1 MNRCWSLLLL
11 AFSLAGRGVAVA
23 APPGGQ
29 VRFVSEPSVAA
40 SFDAAADETPSAVLH
55 GEDDETADEYA
66 PTFAPPQPIESYLAA
81 VPPPDPPAPQWGS
94 LEQPIRRPLQMATYD
109 YLQIGPP
116 RAFIQ
121 RDTEQVYTRPIDDPE
136 RLLLDD
142 DRLNIPIDLYRPDG
156 LAPPGVTG
164 DHTLKQGH
172 ALFSYRYSVAGYQGN
187 LIGTHLATA
196 GRVLQQFNYAPQQ
209 MFRQQHL
216 LLLEYAATD
225 NLTYM
230 LQFPIQE
237 NSINYLTGS
246 GATVHDAYTQLGD
259 ISLWALYALKRW
271 KNQQIH
277 ANLGLSIPTNLI
289 QTLNQFSTPGSV
301 HLSYPIRVGSG
312 SYELLPG
319 LTYRGQTEKWTW
331 GVQSIAAIPL
341 GYNRYGYE
349 VGNSIDINAWAWR
362 RLTKGF
368 AASGRLHGMG
378 WGNIRGYDANLT
390 PALVETNS
398 PNLQAGTRL
407 DLLFGGQYYAPWI
420 RVPGNWF
427 SIEAGAPIYQNLH
440 GPQPRATWLLY
451 GGWNMMW

>member
-1 MNRCWSLLLL
+1 MNRFWPWLLL
-11 AFSLAGRGVAVA
+11 ALGGVAA
-23 APPGGQ
+23 AQSPQAAQ
-29 VRFVSEPSVAA
+29 VRFISAPSVNG
-40 SFDAAADETPSAVLH
+40 SGESPADENSPATPSDR
-55 GEDDETADEYA
+55 GDDDGDESSL
-66 PTFAPPQPIESYLAA
+66 TFTPPRPIEFYLEA
-81 VPPPDPPAPQWGS
+81 VPPPEPPPPQWGS
-94 LEQPIRRPLQMATYD
+94 MEQPIRGPLQMATYD

-136 RLLLDD
+136 RLLQDD
-142 DRLNIPIDLYRPDG
+142 DRLNTPIDLYRPDG

-172 ALFSYRYSVAGYQGN
+172 ALFSYRYSVVGYQASQ
-187 LIGTHLATA
+187 IGSHLATA

-209 MFRQQHL
+209 MYKQQHL
-216 LLLEYAATD
+216 LLLEYAPTD
-225 NLTYM
+225 NLTYL

-237 NSINYLTGS
+237 NSINYLTSS
-246 GATVHDAYTQLGD
+246 GTTIHDANTQLGD
-259 ISLWALYALKRW
+259 ISMWALYALKRW

-331 GVQSIAAIPL
+331 GVQSIATLPL

-349 VGNSIDINAWAWR
+349 VGHSIDINAWAWR

-378 WGNIRGYDANLT
+378 WGNIHGYDANLT

-427 SIEAGAPIYQNLH
+427 SIEAGCPIYQNLH
-440 GPQPRATWLLY
+440 GPQPRATWLLN